1 MSFYHAITLKT
12 TKYNTRYS
20 GILPFSSLFLL
31 LSLSISVSLSL
42 SLSLSLLSL
51 HLSFSLYLSFF
62 LSLSIYIYLSIYL
75 SINLYHPLSFSLD
88 LCKKKLIGSVCD
100 YIQENLRKFY
110 AFLVSAGNRYLQI
123 TLSVRLNR
131 ELWLSAYRS
140 SEHLFFSAW
149 FRLQCLIYTKI

>member
-1 MSFYHAITLKT
+1 MSFYHAIKLKS
-12 TKYNTRYS
+12 TKYNMRYS
-20 GILPFSSLFLL
+20 GILPFSPLFLL
-31 LSLSISVSLSL
+31 LSLSISP
-42 SLSLSLLSL
+42 
-51 HLSFSLYLSFF
+51 FF
-62 LSLSIYIYLSIYL
+62 SLSIYIYLSIYL